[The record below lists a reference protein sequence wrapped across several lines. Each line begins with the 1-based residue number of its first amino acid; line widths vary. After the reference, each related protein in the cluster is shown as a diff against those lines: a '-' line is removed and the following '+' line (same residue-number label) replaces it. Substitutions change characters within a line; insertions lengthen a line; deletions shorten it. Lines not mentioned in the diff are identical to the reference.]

1 MPRRGPCWL
10 PDRPP
15 RACSLPWSF
24 GACVGLICL
33 CLQARLEVH
42 RFGITGYGKGKE
54 RVLERERAIM
64 LGAQVG
70 AAAAHGR

>member
-1 MPRRGPCWL
+1 M
-10 PDRPP
+10 
-15 RACSLPWSF
+15 
-24 GACVGLICL
+24 